1 MDVSQIQSFDLDI
14 EEAGK
19 KRPETLD
26 EAVIALASLL
36 MASLRNT
43 LIYSPTHSQFNR
55 AITLTEK
62 KAAQAFGFA
71 REISFMC
78 LEKEILFDGKPMNR
92 YGVQFTKLGGF
103 MHSLGI
109 GKLTLIKGMTADEL
123 KIFILNMMGQD
134 EKGRPAERR
143 VIKASP
149 HIHFGRLTTGAVGK
163 IKLSHHTIVNLLA
176 SGAVTQEQV
185 DDLKS
190 SGAPGAG
197 KRLEQLDAA
206 LLGRARDAVRTL
218 ASTSISERVS
228 MQETLMNFINYFL
241 KYSYVMEAL
250 WPLKN
255 HDELSYKHS
264 VNVALLCAA
273 QARML
278 GAPEG
283 LAKDIV
289 VAGLLHDVGK
299 CAIEPALLNKA
310 LPLSAEEKVLM
321 AQHSL
326 FGAQILIQNPKIP
339 PIAVV
344 AAYEHHVHY
353 RGERGYPRQRR
364 ISHPHAVSQMVGL
377 ADAYDSLRTRKPYRP
392 AHPIASAL
400 KLIQNRTGSQFDPFL
415 VANFARVLQSFD

>member
-1 MDVSQIQSFDLDI
+1 MDVSDVKSFDQDI

-26 EAVIALASLL
+26 EAVCSLASLL

-55 AITLTEK
+55 AIQLTEK
-62 KAAQAFGFA
+62 KAIQAFGFA
-71 REISFMC
+71 KEISFMC

-109 GKLTLIKGMTADEL
+109 GKLTLLKGMTADEL
-123 KIFILNMMGQD
+123 KLFILNMMGQD

-149 HIHFGRLTTGAVGK
+149 HIRFGRLTTGVIGR

-176 SGAVTQEQV
+176 SGAVNQDQIDE
-185 DDLKS
+185 LKS
-190 SGAPGAG
+190 SGTAGAG

-206 LLGRARDAVRTL
+206 LLNRARDAVRTL
-218 ASTSISERVS
+218 ASTSVSDRVS
-228 MQETLMNFINYFL
+228 MQETLMNFVHFYL
-241 KYSYVMEAL
+241 KYSEIMAAL

-278 GAPEG
+278 NVPEG
-283 LAKDIV
+283 WAKDIV

-321 AQHSL
+321 AQHSE

-339 PIAVV
+339 HIAVV
-344 AAYEHHVHY
+344 AAYEHHIHY
-353 RGERGYPRQRR
+353 KGERGYPRQRR
-364 ISHPHAVSQMVGL
+364 TSHPHAVSQMVAL
-377 ADAYDSLRTRKPYRP
+377 ADAYDSLRTKKPYRP

-400 KLIQNRTGSQFDPFL
+400 KLIQNKTGSQFDPFL
-415 VANFARVLQSFD
+415 VANFARVLESFD